1 MVTAPYEGLAT
12 VPDKIISAHDS
23 ARQLVGLT
31 PRTTG
36 QWLTQIGL

>member
-1 MVTAPYEGLAT
+1 M
-12 VPDKIISAHDS
+12 ISAYDS
-23 ARQLVGLT
+23 APQLVGLT